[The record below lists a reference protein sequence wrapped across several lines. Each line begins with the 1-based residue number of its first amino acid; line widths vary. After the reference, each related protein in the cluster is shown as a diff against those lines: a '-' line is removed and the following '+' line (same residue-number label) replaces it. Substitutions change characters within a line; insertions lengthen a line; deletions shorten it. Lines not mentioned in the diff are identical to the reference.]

1 MLNVFHYFAFS
12 GLYRWED
19 SHRKAVYTNWAFD
32 EPSNSASENCV
43 RKTFNIGYEG
53 WHDVDCGLSY
63 EVGYGEQHA
72 LCQAFNDSKNCV
84 HNIHNSSGY
93 CGYHIQ
99 WVLTKMVYD
108 IAVLII
114 MTFKHFWLFQCLWHQ
129 PRVTY
134 PWCIANCSHW
144 NHCIW
149 SQDLWEL
156 NLNQRSIE

>member
-72 LCQAFNDSKNCV
+72 LCQAFNDSK
-84 HNIHNSSGY
+84 H
-93 CGYHIQ
+93 
-99 WVLTKMVYD
+99 
-108 IAVLII
+108 
-114 MTFKHFWLFQCLWHQ
+114 
-129 PRVTY
+129 
-134 PWCIANCSHW
+134 
-144 NHCIW
+144 
-149 SQDLWEL
+149 
-156 NLNQRSIE
+156 